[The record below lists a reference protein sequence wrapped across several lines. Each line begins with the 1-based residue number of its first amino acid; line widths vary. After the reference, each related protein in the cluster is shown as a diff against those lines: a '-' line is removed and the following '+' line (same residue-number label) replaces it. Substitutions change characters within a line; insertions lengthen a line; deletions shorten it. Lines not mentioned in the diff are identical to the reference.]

1 MSKLIFYAD
10 IDGHKFGDIVYGEI
24 DDKGSIFIFDYIY
37 MVNSSDTEEEIQYK
51 KFCEKYFAVRCP
63 YGYPVMR
70 LEDFRE
76 QQIKSILDD

>member
-10 IDGHKFGDIVYGEI
+10 IDGHKVGDIVCGEI
-24 DDKGSIFIFDYIY
+24 DDKGCVFIFDFIY
-37 MVNSSDTEEEIQYK
+37 TVNSSDTEEEIQYK
-51 KFCEKYFAVRCP
+51 KFCEKYFAVRCS

>member
-10 IDGHKFGDIVYGEI
+10 IDRYKVGDIVYGEI
-24 DDKGSIFIFDYIY
+24 DDKGSIFIFEFRYT
-37 MVNSSDTEEEIQYK
+37 VNSSDTEEEIQYK
-51 KFCEKYFAVRCP
+51 KFCEKYFAVRCS

-76 QQIKSILDD
+76 QQIKTILDD